1 MILRKKNNL
10 NNYLLSLEKLRV
22 IEKWNISVTV
32 EDARGVK
39 GLIRWQGVNNGA
51 AAITNVDNV
60 TMLPMLPMLAI
71 ITNVDTR
78 YKKSFPT
85 HHNHPSHPPINPSL
99 IPFNVKYSQH
109 PSQICNYSQLLIKN
123 ESEFKVQ
130 ICMSVINIWLCG
142 AIKKYLLLANMQK
155 SKS

>member
-1 MILRKKNNL
+1 MILRKKNCL
-10 NNYLLSLEKLRV
+10 NIDLVSLEKLRV
-22 IEKWNISVTV
+22 TEKWNISVTE

-130 ICMSVINIWLCG
+130 ICMSVINIWLWLYYIFDVFL
-142 AIKKYLLLANMQK
+142 IKYQ
-155 SKS
+155 SI